1 MLTLGE
7 VQASLPA
14 NMKSAADQS
23 LVDTLNAIAV
33 DPLIAEQIREN
44 FISYAGVMRDGKF
57 KTEDYLA
64 AIQYVSF
71 KLMGDSNKDAW
82 ERAFPQRYALLKAR
96 GASEKEI
103 SAHVAA
109 YSKGK
114 LVNAILDQSM
124 VPTYLLNADLYQ
136 KALNVQADLMI
147 TANSEKVRSDAANSL
162 IMALKKPDA
171 VKGQIDLNVKDSSG
185 MNELKNILGQM
196 AQQQQQLLREG
207 AGIKTITDARIID
220 NETGQ

>member
-82 ERAFPQRYALLKAR
+82 ARAFPQRYALLKAR